1 MNNNSHLKEQIMEEC
16 KKCNHEDHHEHEEKS
31 IKGEVIKLV
40 ISLSL
45 FILAIVKIIPH
56 KFTIWFYIAAYIL
69 AGYEVIFKSIK
80 NIFKGEIFDENFLM
94 TIATIGAFLISEP
107 VEAVAVMNFYNLGEL
122 FEDIATDRSK
132 KSIVKLMNIKP
143 KIANLKLKNEI
154 KQVDPEE
161 LKIGDIIVIKPGEKV
176 PVDGII
182 ISGETS
188 INTSAITRR
197 ISSKESEHK

>member
-1 MNNNSHLKEQIMEEC
+1 MEEC
-16 KKCNHEDHHEHEEKS
+16 KTCNHEDYHEHEEES

-45 FILAIVKIIPH
+45 FILAIVKIIPQ

-69 AGYEVIFKSIK
+69 AGYEVIFKSVK

-107 VEAVAVMNFYNLGEL
+107 VEAVAVMIFYNLGEL
-122 FEDIATDRSK
+122 LEDIATDRSK